1 MSKRRRRAST
11 AEQSPSLC
19 SSTVL
24 LPSVLPEPT
33 LTADLHA
40 LALSSATPPR
50 SALAPAFP
58 PLPPDP
64 SPLLRRPTREDGVLW
79 NNNQGCEV
87 EVLCCGGAG
96 IEIVSANMSNESV
109 VNCPLCMEEMDS
121 TDLQLKPCI
130 VTVDTDM
137 HTLNPEDSL
146 AKQVSQ
152 RQKSQKAKSK
162 PLELPKD
169 VNDVR
174 VIRRNLVYVSGV
186 PVALADEMILKKREY
201 FAQYGKIVRV
211 VVVPPSEAFLNF
223 RVIYI
228 TFSKEDEALKCIEAV
243 DGFILDGNPLNKLQ
257 KSSGYVSN
265 LPPRSGRILPPPMNT
280 LCRSSS
286 TVKKDQKHCD
296 NGRKITEKDDR
307 KQGALLS
314 TASWESTSTS
324 GRLSYASVT
333 ALKGPINHSAV
344 PKNFI
349 MKPNDRDRVCAVFQ
363 NTDQSDEQLST
374 SNSIKVGNRLVKS
387 YESFEHHTSTELA
400 EHKRFQNFSASDQ
413 ASIVFE
419 RTEGGLYSDN
429 FYNKFQKIREVPITM
444 NFNTL
449 SHQPR
454 VASRNDFMRCPRMD
468 TTDLNAYHVFSS
480 SVNNSNQG
488 QNNVCRVRSGS
499 TSADFLVTSS
509 LQDAPIS
516 NLQAVSHSSYQE
528 RLSGCL
534 NSNLTESFIKS
545 NSSIGYGNRY
555 SISTKITGN
564 SKISSC
570 GAFAHSAFSDVGIS
584 SFPHNQGKLQKESSA
599 SEDFVSGSSQH
610 ESDRS
615 FFLGE
620 SNIYRNVT
628 DLLEDSKLSDE
639 AGKCWEEYDM
649 VSDMLSLNL
658 AHVDHIVGPL
668 ANCADYVKDDYP
680 FICETEASFN
690 PSMNHDMLKP
700 GFTDSSILNVENY
713 IFQGNLQ
720 ENNATHLYT
729 HSNKG
734 SSVPHF
740 SECMSLSAK
749 SQDHHNVSF
758 DEVSN
763 ESNILF
769 SSYQSGSTSKLKG
782 SQFSAF
788 PALVRSIP
796 DIPTDVADYSN
807 PQYYATKQ
815 FSGGNML
822 QSSQLISPD
831 CGSSTVGFA
840 KGNQLPELRNLSEK
854 SVILANK
861 NRSAI
866 LDSTY
871 QQNVMN
877 DYDFL
882 WGPRTV
888 DNYTARESMDTTGNL
903 SDILNRFLPGSK
915 YQPPK

>member
-1 MSKRRRRAST
+1 
-11 AEQSPSLC
+11 
-19 SSTVL
+19 
-24 LPSVLPEPT
+24 
-33 LTADLHA
+33 
-40 LALSSATPPR
+40 
-50 SALAPAFP
+50 
-58 PLPPDP
+58 
-64 SPLLRRPTREDGVLW
+64 
-79 NNNQGCEV
+79 
-87 EVLCCGGAG
+87 
-96 IEIVSANMSNESV
+96 MSNQSV
-109 VNCPLCMEEMDS
+109 VNCPLCTEEMDS
-121 TDLQLKPCI
+121 TDLQLKPCKCGYQI
-130 VTVDTDM
+130 CVWCWNHIIQTAENNDTEGRCPACR
-137 HTLNPEDSL
+137 TLYDKERILKVAISTESL

-243 DGFILDGNPLNKLQ
+243 DGFILDGNPLKACFGTTRYCHDWLKNGRCKKQNCLYMHDACPEEDICTKDEAPSVCTSKLQ

-307 KQGALLS
+307 KHGALLS

-413 ASIVFE
+413 ASIVLE

-449 SHQPR
+449 SHLPR

-480 SVNNSNQG
+480 SVNSSNQG

-639 AGKCWEEYDM
+639 AGKCWEDYDM

-658 AHVDHIVGPL
+658 DHVDHIVGPL

-734 SSVPHF
+734 LSVPHF

-758 DEVSN
+758 DEMSN

-888 DNYTARESMDTTGNL
+888 DNYTARESMDTKGNL